1 MKHLALATLV
11 VLFSAASF
19 AQEPEPIKTAD
30 QKNSRQVSK
39 PNKKSSAKKIAQ
51 QFPTTIEYGSASW
64 NRNSANIDSAFL
76 FIRDKNTGK
85 TAKVVL
91 DETAP
96 DSSTFKGNFSLGW
109 ANDSE
114 AQPEIYIPPQNLVG
128 QKGMEKFKAMLRTGK
143 LKRKPVVFH
152 TDRDG
157 RQLVDV
163 YDTKEQAVK
172 AYKAFKDELKI
183 AEREKQAKKLLKQ
196 AEADKATIEAAEM
209 AERERKLKQLELEAA
224 KRESARIRLEQLE
237 RQKAEERLR
246 KQQALAQAERERRKA
261 QARKLGEEGMQKF
274 IANDFAGASDLFAQA
289 VELDPENKDYNLNHG
304 IALYRQT
311 KYDDALVKLNV
322 APDKPDRIAE
332 KKYYLGL
339 CHYNLKELDPAIED
353 FEFVRDQN
361 SKAFSASAAF
371 YLGLLYMTKEDF
383 KKSEENFQWVLDNST
398 SPDLDEQAEKY
409 IESLASLKRFSDK
422 RKKPFTLSGIL
433 GLMYDSNVLLIP
445 SGAAEQDA
453 TGSEVADVR
462 LVASGSLAY
471 RGVYSKK
478 HEFTP
483 TAFSYMLRSQKNE
496 VSQADPFLNSV
507 ALPYTYKGTA
517 WNKGYKFTIKP
528 SYEVVNMDVNEDG
541 SQEII
546 ISSAVVNTD
555 NTFVMSKDWIQSV
568 IFEFRQDDS
577 QIESA
582 VGDEDLD
589 ATKFTLKS
597 KHINFLDKT
606 RKKLL
611 TSYAALVM
619 NNAVGKNRTYQ
630 RIDLSSTYMKPL
642 NWWKSNWTFG
652 LTMYQINFVDNSNNR
667 SDINYN
673 LATGIS
679 RPINKWLNWSL
690 NAAYIQN
697 NSTIDTFT
705 YSRYTLTSNF
715 IATTDF

>member
-1 MKHLALATLV
+1 
-11 VLFSAASF
+11 LFV
-19 AQEPEPIKTAD
+19 KD
-30 QKNSRQVSK
+30 K
-39 PNKKSSAKKIAQ
+39 
-51 QFPTTIEYGSASW
+51 
-64 NRNSANIDSAFL
+64 DS
-76 FIRDKNTGK
+76 GK

-109 ANDSE
+109 AED
-114 AQPEIYIPPQNLVG
+114 AKTQPEIYIPPQNLVG
-128 QKGMEKFKAMLRTGK
+128 QKGMEKFKTMLRSGK

-152 TDRDG
+152 TDNDG

-172 AYKAFKDELKI
+172 AFKAFKEEQKI

-196 AEADKATIEAAEM
+196 AKTDKATLEVAAM
-209 AERERKLKQLELEAA
+209 AERQKELKRLELEGA
-224 KRESARIRLEQLE
+224 KRESARVRLEQLE

-246 KQQALAQAERERRKA
+246 KQQALAQEERDRRKA
-261 QARKLGEEGMQKF
+261 EALKLGEQGMQKF
-274 IANDFAGASDLFAQA
+274 IGNDFEGASDLFSQA
-289 VELDPENKDYNLNHG
+289 VELDPENRDYNLNHG
-304 IALYRQT
+304 IALYRQK
-311 KYDDALVKLNV
+311 KYDEALVKLNV
-322 APDKPDRIAE
+322 APDKPERVAE
-332 KKYYLGL
+332 KRYYLGL
-339 CHYNLKELDPAIED
+339 CHYNLKELEPAIKD
-353 FEFVRDQN
+353 FSFVRDQN
-361 SKAFSASAAF
+361 SKDFSASAAF
-371 YLGLLYMTKEDF
+371 YLGLLHMTKEDF
-383 KKSEENFQWVLDNST
+383 KLAEENFQWVLDNST
-398 SPDLDEQAEKY
+398 DPQLDEQAEKY
-409 IESLASLKRFSDK
+409 IESLASLKQFAEK

-453 TGSEVADVR
+453 TGSEVGDVR

-483 TAFSYMLRSQKNE
+483 TVFSYMLRSQKNE

-507 ALPYTYKGTA
+507 ALPYTFKGTA
-517 WNKGYKFTIKP
+517 WDKGYKLTVKP
-528 SYEVVNMDVNEDG
+528 SYEVINMDVNEDG
-541 SQEII
+541 AQEMI

-568 IFEFRQDDS
+568 IFEYRQDDS
-577 QIESA
+577 SIESA
-582 VGDEDLD
+582 TGDDDLD
-589 ATKFTLKS
+589 ATKMTLKS
-597 KHINFLDKT
+597 KHINFLDKS
-606 RKKLL
+606 RKRLL
-611 TSYAALVM
+611 TSYAAVIL
-619 NNAVGKNRTYQ
+619 NDAVGKNRTYQ
-630 RIDLSSTYMKPL
+630 RFDLSSTYMRPM

-652 LTMYQINFVDNSNNR
+652 LTVYQISFNENANDRVDV
-667 SDINYN
+667 NYN
-673 LATGIS
+673 LATGLS

-697 NSTIDTFT
+697 NSTVDSFT